1 MQAVLA
7 DPVLLRAVDPHVL
20 QAVLVQA
27 ATANLQLELDT
38 SHHQLQLPSFPATP
52 PHLNI
57 SAHPA
62 LPPAPAPATPPP
74 TTPPPPP
81 PPPTTTTVKSE
92 SLLESEAVRSDE
104 VEMLPPEDTQYQFQ
118 TRFGPEE
125 IVR

>member
-1 MQAVLA
+1 MDRFTALIYPRTVQAVLA

-62 LPPAPAPATPPP
+62 LPRTMPMPVLPGPGCTPLRTPQ
-74 TTPPPPP
+74 TTHHNSAGHTP
-81 PPPTTTTVKSE
+81 
-92 SLLESEAVRSDE
+92 
-104 VEMLPPEDTQYQFQ
+104 YH
-118 TRFGPEE
+118 G
-125 IVR
+125 